1 MENTELLFLEIRL
14 LDQQIEELKQ
24 EIIQLEGRRNR
35 FQDCVEHLVAQA
47 ENNLAGGE

>member
-24 EIIQLEGRRNR
+24 EIVKLESRRNH
-35 FQDCVEHLVAQA
+35 FQNYVEHLVAQA
-47 ENNLAGGE
+47 ENNLAGE